1 MINVVLY
8 TPEIPQ
14 NTGNIIRTCAG
25 TNARL
30 HLIKPLGF
38 SLDKKDVRRSAV
50 NHIDDI
56 EMFVYEDWQDF
67 LDQNEGTLYFITRYG
82 KKPHSSFDYSNV
94 EENIYFVFGCE
105 SSGIPKAILR
115 NDLERCLR
123 IPMSS
128 KIRSLNLSNC
138 VTMVVYEALRQQ
150 EYAGLF
156 FEEQYKSADFITE
169 E

>member
-8 TPEIPQ
+8 NPDIPQ

-38 SLDKKDVRRSAV
+38 SLDEKNVRRSAV

-56 EMFVYEDWQDF
+56 EMIVYEDWDDF
-67 LDQNEGTLYFITRYG
+67 ISKNEGTFYFITRYG
-82 KKPHSSFDYSNV
+82 QKPHSTFDYSNID
-94 EENIYFVFGCE
+94 ENIYFVFGSE
-105 SSGIPKAILR
+105 STGLPKEIMR
-115 NDLERCLR
+115 ENFENCLR
-123 IPMSS
+123 IPMSD

-150 EYAGLF
+150 NYHNLY
-156 FEEQYKSADFITE
+156 FEEQFKSKNFINE
-169 E
+169 

>member
-8 TPEIPQ
+8 NPEIPQ

-56 EMFVYEDWQDF
+56 EMFVYEDWNEF
-67 LDQNEGTLYFITRYG
+67 LSKNTGTFYFITRYG
-82 KKPHSSFDYSNV
+82 QKPHSEFDYSNI
-94 EENIYFVFGCE
+94 EENLYFVFGSE
-105 SSGIPKAILR
+105 SSGIPKEVLR
-115 NDLERCLR
+115 NDFDHCLR
-123 IPMSS
+123 IPMSD

-150 EYAGLF
+150 NYHGLY
-156 FEEQYKSADFITE
+156 FEELFKGANYIMED
-169 E
+169 

>member
-8 TPEIPQ
+8 NPEIPQ

-25 TNARL
+25 TNAKL

-38 SLDKKDVRRSAV
+38 SLDKKSVRRSAV

-56 EMFVYEDWQDF
+56 EMHVYENWDDF
-67 LDQNEGTLYFITRYG
+67 LSKNEGTMYFITRYG
-82 KKPHSSFDYSNV
+82 KKPHSSFDYSNRD
-94 EENIYFVFGCE
+94 ENIYFVFGSE
-105 SSGIPKAILR
+105 SSGLPKEIMRSTL
-115 NDLERCLR
+115 DKCLR

-150 EYAGLF
+150 DYYDLF
-156 FEEQYKSADFITE
+156 LEEQFKSSDYITE
-169 E
+169 D

>member
-8 TPEIPQ
+8 NPEIPQ

-25 TNARL
+25 SNARL

-38 SLDKKDVRRSAV
+38 SLDEKNVRRSAV

-56 EMFVYEDWQDF
+56 EMFIYEDWNDF
-67 LDQNEGTLYFITRYG
+67 ISKNQGEFYFITRYG
-82 KKPHSSFDYSNV
+82 KKPHSTFDYSNV
-94 EENIYFVFGCE
+94 DENIYFIFGSE
-105 SSGIPKAILR
+105 SSGLPKEITIDYL
-115 NDLERCLR
+115 DKCLR
-123 IPMSS
+123 IPMSN

-150 EYAGLF
+150 NYHDLC
-156 FEEQYKSADFITE
+156 FEEPFKGADFLTE
-169 E
+169 

>member
-38 SLDKKDVRRSAV
+38 SLDKKAVRRSAV

-56 EMFVYEDWQDF
+56 EMFVYEDWNDF
-67 LDQNEGTLYFITRYG
+67 LSKNDGTFYFITRYG
-82 KKPHSSFDYSNV
+82 KKPHSSFDYSCCD
-94 EENIYFVFGCE
+94 ENIYFIFGCE
-105 SSGIPKAILR
+105 SSGIPKDILKKYF
-115 NDLERCLR
+115 DYCLR
-123 IPMSS
+123 IPMSN

-150 EYAGLF
+150 NFASLY
-156 FEEQYKSADFITE
+156 FEEQFKSKDYIFE

>member
-8 TPEIPQ
+8 NPDIPQ

-25 TNARL
+25 TNAIL

-50 NHIDDI
+50 NHLDDI
-56 EMFVYEDWQDF
+56 EMNVYEDWNDF
-67 LDQNEGTLYFITRYG
+67 LSKNEGTFYFITRYG
-82 KKPHSSFDYSNV
+82 KKPHTTFDYSNTN
-94 EENIYFVFGCE
+94 ENIYFIFGSE
-105 SSGIPKAILR
+105 SKGLPKEIMRKHLD
-115 NDLERCLR
+115 NCLR
-123 IPMSS
+123 IPMSD

-150 EYAGLF
+150 DYYGLF
-156 FEEQYKSADFITE
+156 FEEQFKSVDFITE
-169 E
+169 D

>member
-38 SLDKKDVRRSAV
+38 SLDKKNVRRSAV

-56 EMFVYEDWQDF
+56 EMIVYENWTDF
-67 LDQNEGTLYFITRYG
+67 CNKNKGTFYFITRYG
-82 KKPHSSFDYSNV
+82 KKPHSTFNYANID
-94 EENIYFVFGCE
+94 ENIYFIFGCE
-105 SSGIPKAILR
+105 SSGIPKEILKEHL
-115 NDLERCLR
+115 DHCLR
-123 IPMSS
+123 IPMSN

-150 EYAGLF
+150 NYPNMY
-156 FEEQYKSADFITE
+156 FEEQVKSADYITE
-169 E
+169 

>member
-8 TPEIPQ
+8 NPEIPQ

-25 TNARL
+25 TNAKL

-38 SLDKKDVRRSAV
+38 SLDKKSVRRSAV

-56 EMFVYEDWQDF
+56 EMHVYENWDDF
-67 LDQNEGTLYFITRYG
+67 LSKNEGTMYFITRYG
-82 KKPHSSFDYSNV
+82 KKPHSSFDYSNRD
-94 EENIYFVFGCE
+94 ENIYFVFGSE
-105 SSGIPKAILR
+105 SSGLPKEIMRSAL
-115 NDLERCLR
+115 DKCLR

-150 EYAGLF
+150 DYYDLF
-156 FEEQYKSADFITE
+156 LEEQFKSSDYITE
-169 E
+169 D